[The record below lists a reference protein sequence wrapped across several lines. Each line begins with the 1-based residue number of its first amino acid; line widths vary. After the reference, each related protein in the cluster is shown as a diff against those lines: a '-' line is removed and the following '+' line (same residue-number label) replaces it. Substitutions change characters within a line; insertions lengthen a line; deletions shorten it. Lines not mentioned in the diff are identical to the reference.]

1 MADTYSKLLGLSE
14 TNPPAVE
21 SGKTQLAQ
29 APKQEVK
36 KTSKPA
42 RTVTQP
48 HDAEKSTKPQNRL
61 STIQSSAHDEAE
73 KVEKYTTHL
82 EPSLIKKVKHYAVE
96 KEIKD
101 YEVVKNALLFYFEQ
115 NKWKCPQ
122 THKQFNPQNYL
133 YTKIQTGIPTN
144 PLVY

>member
-21 SGKTQLAQ
+21 SGKTQPAQ
-29 APKQEVK
+29 APKQKAK

-42 RTVTQP
+42 KAVTQP

-61 STIQSSAHDEAE
+61 STIQSPAHDGSE

-82 EPSLIKKVKHYAVE
+82 EPSWVRLFCNDVLIFLILDSDTL
-96 KEIKD
+96 KEETLCI
-101 YEVVKNALLFYFEQ
+101 A
-115 NKWKCPQ
+115 
-122 THKQFNPQNYL
+122 
-133 YTKIQTGIPTN
+133 G
-144 PLVY
+144 